1 MSYLKTS
8 QKKHVET
15 KTRTFST
22 PPKYL
27 QTNHSSKGVRSTS
40 YVHRTFVDAEP
51 KVEPEDVRFKGMSK
65 TQLVKLL
72 KDLGEKKPTGN
83 KSALQEQISD
93 RLGKDFDETE
103 LPAFKKTRL
112 KAIYKFVSGNN
123 FDSGN
128 LTDKQIVAELTN
140 LISLEIN
147 GRPATKINNYTD
159 QTPTVKP
166 TVKKKP
172 ALPEP
177 EEKTSDQKKGNNFKI
192 DYLIKSRENDSGEQ
206 EYYIKWKGYRND
218 ENTWASETDLKED
231 GHEQDI
237 IDYLT
242 KKKFLEFYNIAEK
255 TKLQKIDD
263 LSSKAK
269 NDVKKMLKDLK
280 SMLNKSG
287 PVTISL
293 LTKGR
298 QQGKSADKNKDNFLT
313 ASELR
318 KAIQNDGK
326 LKQLFKIG
334 RNGQVDEN
342 MDSLVG
348 WKTWFQSMDK
358 NKDKKYSIQEFAKS
372 YLAAALKNTVRD
384 KLIKGDYAD
393 ETFERMVALFGIAD
407 KKPSKPVVTSS
418 QIDNKKLPVVARSNT
433 PPVVTPSP
441 GKFQVGDRVKSTS
454 KTGLTAG
461 LIGIITKRTDKAA
474 SVTWDNQTETP
485 SKPLK
490 QLEPITIKP
499 VTIKPVT
506 IMDGFKETK
515 EDIDKEKVPV
525 VTPSKTAKKKSVQ
538 PLPGNFKVGDLVKN
552 TSKTG
557 LTAGLT
563 GLITKRTPKTAAVF
577 WEDGNDTTNKPL
589 KELKMVTISKE
600 AEEKIKTIFNSYDTK
615 RTDNFLN
622 NGEDFNF
629 LQENLPRRSQV
640 FLKKDLFEK
649 PDGESGFS
657 FDEFR
662 FMLTVSPEMI
672 AKFEEREAKS
682 KSKGP
687 APAAAAPSP
696 SPIAVKKIVKKE
708 VKPQRTRQEDPVK
721 AKKEKQARE
730 LAEQLAE
737 NTRNAALAREQ
748 DRQAAQKQ
756 EQDRQAA
763 EKKITVVKNGDKYS
777 VTKNDAFTKY
787 KEKLN
792 KIPPTTCKPT
802 K

>member
-1 MSYLKTS
+1 
-8 QKKHVET
+8 
-15 KTRTFST
+15 
-22 PPKYL
+22 
-27 QTNHSSKGVRSTS
+27 
-40 YVHRTFVDAEP
+40 VDAEP
-51 KVEPEDVRFKGMSK
+51 IVEPDDDRFKQVNNKKKFWNKKKLITLAGYVGITDLPK
-65 TQLVKLL
+65 TETVGRFKQKISEQLSPEKLEATLANVKGITAARNIYRLVFG
-72 KDLGEKKPTGN
+72 KNPDTNMDIPTIKEEIRKNITGIT
-83 KSALQEQISD
+83 AA
-93 RLGKDFDETE
+93 
-103 LPAFKKTRL
+103 PAAPLAVPKT
-112 KAIYKFVSGNN
+112 KNEPNDVS
-123 FDSGN
+123 
-128 LTDKQIVAELTN
+128 
-140 LISLEIN
+140 
-147 GRPATKINNYTD
+147 GRPATKINNFMN
-159 QTPTVKP
+159 Q
-166 TVKKKP
+166 
-172 ALPEP
+172 P
-177 EEKTSDQKKGNNFKI
+177 EEKTQNEDEDYKK
-192 DYLIKSRENDSGEQ
+192 
-206 EYYIKWKGYRND
+206 
-218 ENTWASETDLKED
+218 T
-231 GHEQDI
+231 
-237 IDYLT
+237 
-242 KKKFLEFYNIAEK
+242 FLELWEK
-255 TKLQKIDD
+255 VKDINRKDIDEKIRSLPPD
-263 LSSKAK
+263 KG
-269 NDVKKMLKDLK
+269 DVKKMLKELQDL
-280 SMLNKSG
+280 LDKSG
-287 PVTISL
+287 KYVPPL
-293 LTKGR
+293 KARGLFLARAADK
-298 QQGKSADKNKDNFLT
+298 DKNKTLSGKEIRAMIQSDI
-313 ASELR
+313 ELKDLFTIGKTGELDVNLEPFVSWGTSR
-318 KAIQNDGK
+318 KIIDINKDGK
-326 LKQLFKIG
+326 YSFK
-334 RNGQVDEN
+334 
-342 MDSLVG
+342 
-348 WKTWFQSMDK
+348 
-358 NKDKKYSIQEFAKS
+358 EFAEY
-372 YLAAALKNTVRD
+372 YLAAVLKNTVRD
-384 KLIKGDYAD
+384 KLIKGDYAG

-461 LIGIITKRTDKAA
+461 LIGTITKRTDKAA

-629 LQENLPRRSQV
+629 LQENLPKRSQV

-649 PDGESGFS
+649 PDGKSGFS

-672 AKFEEREAKS
+672 EKFEEREAKS

-687 APAAAAPSP
+687 APPAAAPSP
-696 SPIAVKKIVKKE
+696 SPIAVKKIVKEE
-708 VKPQRTRQEDPVK
+708 VKPQRTRQEDPDK

-730 LAEQLAE
+730 RAEQARERAEQLAE

-748 DRQAAQKQ
+748 AIQVEQKEKQARQAAQKQ

-763 EKKITVVKNGDKYS
+763 EKKITVVKNGDKYIIKE
-777 VTKNDAFTKY
+777 TQAYTDY